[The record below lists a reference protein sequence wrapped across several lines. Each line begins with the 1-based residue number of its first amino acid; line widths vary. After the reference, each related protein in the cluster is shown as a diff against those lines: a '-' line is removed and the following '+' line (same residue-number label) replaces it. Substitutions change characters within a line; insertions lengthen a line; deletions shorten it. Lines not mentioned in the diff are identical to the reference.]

1 MDRQSIDLKYISG
14 RGIGSLAAFRRPCLY
29 TTVYISSPSS
39 SPRPHRQKTHTDPHG
54 ASNPEWNHPIRLYFD
69 SNHHSSSRDL
79 ILNFD
84 IKTQVPLLGDKL
96 VGSVQVPLA
105 NLASEGPTETLHHVS
120 YQVLG
125 PDGKAN
131 GILSFSYILN
141 ESPVRVSSD
150 PAPVQD
156 NITLHQG
163 SSYPTFLNDVEPQEV
178 YPVPPPE
185 KPDSMSQLYPPPEKP
200 DSKPRFYPTLD
211 TIENFKPFVYP
222 SLLSEPNPQV
232 YPQPPLPESKPS
244 LYPVVSTEPAIAY
257 PVQDSGLDG
266 YCQTP
271 RSLVSYPQVEPV
283 SGLASYATPG
293 YYPPSRAP
301 GYCYQA
307 RGWDWDGRCL

>member
-39 SPRPHRQKTHTDPHG
+39 GPRPLRQKTPTDPHNTK
-54 ASNPEWNHPIRLYFD
+54 NPEWNHPIRLYFD
-69 SNHHSSSRDL
+69 SNYQSSSPDL

-84 IKTQVPLLGDKL
+84 IKTEMLLSDKL

-105 NLASEGPTETLHHVS
+105 NLASEGPTETLIPVS
-120 YQVLG
+120 YQVLD
-125 PDGKAN
+125 PDGKPN

-150 PAPVQD
+150 PALVQD
-156 NITLHQG
+156 SITLHQG
-163 SSYPTFLNDVEPQEV
+163 SSSPTFLNDVEPREV

-200 DSKPRFYPTLD
+200 ESKPGFYPTLD
-211 TIENFKPFVYP
+211 PIENFKPFVYNYP
-222 SLLSEPNPQV
+222 SRLSDPNFK
-232 YPQPPLPESKPS
+232 PPLPESKPS
-244 LYPVVSTEPAIAY
+244 LYPVVSTEPVMAY
-257 PVQDSGLDG
+257 PVHDSAGLNG

-271 RSLVSYPQVEPV
+271 RSLGSYPQVEPV

-293 YYPPSRAP
+293 YYPP
-301 GYCYQA
+301 QA